1 MSTYRGS
8 DTFELI
14 SPDEL
19 RLSQADHESI
29 QDRIVRITN
38 DIEDLK
44 TFHNIELSS
53 TRSHKLFGYLGAEQ
67 VALDSEP
74 FDSYSQAEKVDCIL
88 LQNWLSR
95 QVQEQGSNRGI
106 REVMGVAFE
115 FVDDIIKLSE
125 DRQNVLPFDIQQ
137 AGQQVNDIGVQ
148 VDGSRTSI
156 ENGNLGIE
164 KTIAYRVGKAIARL
178 RTNLVEWY
186 SFYNGYDPAFA
197 WWLEAPFEKTNTSI
211 AALIDAINTK
221 LVGIAPGD
229 TDTIIGE
236 PSGRDRLIEE
246 LKVEMIAYSPEEIIK
261 IGETEY
267 AWTENE
273 MKKAAAELGFGD
285 DWRKALEHVKDDYV
299 KPGTQPQ
306 LIHQLAH
313 EAIDFVKKYDL
324 VSVPDVAAGTWR
336 VLMMSPD
343 EQKVAPFFLGGS
355 DILVAYPTNA
365 MSHEQKMMSMRG
377 NNRNFARSTVFHELI
392 PGHKLQVYSLA
403 RYKPYR
409 TRVGDTPL
417 WMEGWAFYCTFS
429 AC

>member
-8 DTFELI
+8 DPFELI

-19 RLSQADHESI
+19 RSSQADRESI
-29 QDRIVRITN
+29 QDRIIRATN

-44 TFHNIELSS
+44 MFHNIELSS
-53 TRSHKLFGYLGAEQ
+53 MRSHKLLGYLGAEQ

-164 KTIAYRVGKAIARL
+164 KTIAYRVGKAIVNL

-186 SFYNGYDPAFA
+186 SFYNGYDPALA
-197 WWLEAPFEKTNTSI
+197 WWLEAPF
-211 AALIDAINTK
+211 
-221 LVGIAPGD
+221 
-229 TDTIIGE
+229 
-236 PSGRDRLIEE
+236 
-246 LKVEMIAYSPEEIIK
+246 
-261 IGETEY
+261 
-267 AWTENE
+267 
-273 MKKAAAELGFGD
+273 
-285 DWRKALEHVKDDYV
+285 
-299 KPGTQPQ
+299 
-306 LIHQLAH
+306 
-313 EAIDFVKKYDL
+313 
-324 VSVPDVAAGTWR
+324 
-336 VLMMSPD
+336 
-343 EQKVAPFFLGGS
+343 
-355 DILVAYPTNA
+355 
-365 MSHEQKMMSMRG
+365 
-377 NNRNFARSTVFHELI
+377 
-392 PGHKLQVYSLA
+392 
-403 RYKPYR
+403 
-409 TRVGDTPL
+409 
-417 WMEGWAFYCTFS
+417 
-429 AC
+429 